1 MEINHKWFGD
11 DKVKFMEQLLT
22 REGQEAW
29 GAYKEEI
36 IRLLRGQVNAKDT
49 YLHEAVHKTLDIFF
63 TAEEHVDILMAG
75 REKYKI
81 DDWTQIEER
90 IAEDFIG
97 YVKTREGI
105 TGKLKLAFDQVI
117 LRIKRFLG
125 NEDKVKALYT
135 DIMSGQAAKNATRTE
150 ITPGEAPT
158 TTSAPIA
165 APVPNQADK
174 TTSKDSFEDFLS
186 REFSNAK
193 EEMPAPEEKISTK
206 DEVIQRIME
215 QEYDAI
221 KKTNQRKLMSDIK
234 FLGGIK
240 TDPTL
245 REEMSTLPI
254 DILRKKGVGP
264 DEMVSMLQDRGY
276 QFDSVSDLFEAIESV
291 RSMPSRYYVPKSN
304 LQEKIAYL
312 GKIKTQVA
320 KANPDLATKIAS
332 LIKRMGTQVN
342 KPRVVS
348 QTKAK
353 MTAGTGLDTGK
364 RVSGPSYNPE
374 KFNTSADVESLFKE
388 ISASGGEFSEQRISK
403 SNEDI
408 QRLSRMV
415 NISVE
420 DLLKTKPGSIANA
433 ETVRRAVELSMD
445 CVQDLRDYTRTINEY
460 SPTQEQLATV
470 KKKLLRTMGV
480 MKVVS
485 GFRTEASNIF
495 RSFNIDKTSSEN
507 AIIQETLVEL
517 KKIDAEAA
525 GDLEVFAKKSKE
537 LMEPTTADKAWH
549 LWYASILSGASTQV
563 KNFAGNMFNLMGEL
577 AVQGVT
583 NPRGFNDA
591 AQGLWN
597 GLALGKKE
605 FKRIM
610 REGQTNK
617 FEERGVKPIT
627 FTLGAEKAT
636 GWQKT
641 ARERAAWVLNRAD
654 YVGRFMAATDAYFRE
669 GFQGMEMRS
678 MAREQIA
685 KKGYT
690 GGELKQRIDEFVA
703 HPDENAINQ
712 VMEYALRGTYNN
724 KPSGVIGAIANG
736 LGGIVRGIEKVGE
749 NAKEWKNPYL
759 KYGTMAITTP
769 AGVFARMVLPFT
781 RVVANVTNVSLD
793 WTPLGFGRATDPKM
807 TGRARKQE
815 LGRAFIGTA
824 AMFYLGNLAA
834 QGLLSGTGPTD
845 SKKKQQLKDAGWQ
858 PNAIKIGSQWYPY
871 QNWGPM
877 ALPMTL
883 VGNYYDHAKYNDA
896 GESDMAARLT
906 VATLGSAR
914 SIVDMSFLSG
924 VSGLSSAMENLDRG
938 GERYFQNFA
947 AQQVSSVVPNL
958 IKQTARYFDPTQYE
972 TTDIK
977 SQILANMRIT
987 TGLKPRL
994 NVFGQPI
1001 KGTALTQ
1008 LQPTDVT
1015 KDATIRFLAENS
1027 LWITVPSKSTKIRPT
1042 KEFAKLPKGGRQMS
1056 EDEYYNYVKYSGIE
1070 IKKRLD
1076 KSLPRLEKMT
1086 STARE
1091 SEIKTI
1097 TDDAREATK
1106 RGIEMGLIK

>member
-1 MEINHKWFGD
+1 MINGMYLSTDPKAIKEFYGMDMESVTTKAYGNPRWLDLMDRNSETKFLSEVEEKYSVKDGAPEFGRAIAKELTARGYDGIKYFDPWATGEEYVLVNTAAVSHKPGGEEPFRIKDDFAKIGIKIDDSQETKIKELNKKFFGNED
-11 DKVKFMEQLLT
+11 VKFVEQILT
-22 REGQEAW
+22 PDGQEAL
-29 GAYKEEI
+29 GAYKDAM
-36 IRLLRGQVNAKDT
+36 IRVLRGQGNAKDT
-49 YLHEAVHKTLDIFF
+49 YLHEAVHKYLDVVSS
-63 TAEEHVDILMAG
+63 ADEHVDLLMAG

-81 DDWTQIEER
+81 DDFAQIEER
-90 IAEDFIG
+90 IAEDFID
-97 YVKTREGI
+97 YAKTREGI
-105 TGKLKLAFDQVI
+105 TGKLKLAFDN
-117 LRIKRFLG
+117 LLMRIERFFG

-135 DIMSGQAAKNATRTE
+135 DIMSGQAAKTATRTE
-150 ITPGEAPT
+150 MAPEVGREA
-158 TTSAPIA
+158 TSTAIP
-165 APVPNQADK
+165 APVPTREEI
-174 TTSKDSFEDFLS
+174 TTSKTPFEPTFESFE
-186 REFSNAK
+186 
-193 EEMPAPEEKISTK
+193 PTK
-206 DEVIQRIME
+206 
-215 QEYDAI
+215 QEPI
-221 KKTNQRKLMSDIK
+221 K
-234 FLGGIK
+234 
-240 TDPTL
+240 
-245 REEMSTLPI
+245 
-254 DILRKKGVGP
+254 
-264 DEMVSMLQDRGY
+264 
-276 QFDSVSDLFEAIESV
+276 
-291 RSMPSRYYVPKSN
+291 
-304 LQEKIAYL
+304 
-312 GKIKTQVA
+312 
-320 KANPDLATKIAS
+320 
-332 LIKRMGTQVN
+332 
-342 KPRVVS
+342 

-353 MTAGTGLDTGK
+353 LTAGTGLDTGK
-364 RVSGPSYNPE
+364 RVGTKSYNPE
-374 KFNTSADVESLFKE
+374 KFNTSQDIEKLFKD
-388 ISASGGEFSEQRISK
+388 ISASGGEFAEQRISK

-408 QRLSRMV
+408 QLLSRMV

-525 GDLEVFAKKSKE
+525 GDLEMFAKRSKE
-537 LMEPTTADKAWH
+537 LMEPTNADKAWH

-563 KNFAGNMFNLMGEL
+563 KNFAGNLFNLMGEL
-577 AVQGVT
+577 AVEGVT
-583 NPRGFNDA
+583 NPKGFNDA
-591 AQGLWN
+591 AKGLWN

-605 FKRIM
+605 FARIM

-617 FEERGVKPIT
+617 FEERGVKPIV

-641 ARERAAWVLNRAD
+641 ARERVAWILNRAD

-669 GFQGMEMRS
+669 GFYGMEMRS
-678 MAREQIA
+678 MAREQMQ
-685 KKGYT
+685 KKGYV
-690 GGELKQRIDEFVA
+690 GGGLKQRIDEYIA
-703 HPDENAINQ
+703 NPEDNAANQ

-724 KPSGVIGAIANG
+724 KPNGVVGAIANG
-736 LGGIVRGIEKVGE
+736 LGGIVRGIEKISE
-749 NAKEWKNPYL
+749 SAKEWKNPYA
-759 KYGTMAITTP
+759 KYGTLAVTMP
-769 AGVFARMVLPFT
+769 AGIFARMVLPFT

-793 WTPLGFGRATDPKM
+793 WTPLGFSRTLDPKM
-807 TGRARKQE
+807 TSRQRKQE
-815 LGRAFIGTA
+815 FGRSFIGTA
-824 AMFYLGNLAA
+824 AMFYLGNMAA

-858 PNAIKIGSQWYPY
+858 PNSIKIGNKWFPY

-883 VGNYYDHAKYNDA
+883 VGNYFDHARYNDA
-896 GESDMAARLT
+896 GEGDLAARLT
-906 VATLGSAR
+906 IATLGSAR

-958 IKQTARYFDPTQYE
+958 VKQTARYFDPTQYE

-977 SQILANMRIT
+977 SQILSNMRIT

-1056 EDEYYNYVKYSGIE
+1056 EDEYYNYVKYTGIE

-1076 KSLPRLEKMT
+1076 KMLPRLEKMT
-1086 STARE
+1086 SEARE
-1091 SEIKTI
+1091 KEIDNI
-1097 TDDAREATK
+1097 VQDVREATK
-1106 RGIEMGLIK
+1106 RGMEMGLIK